1 MKTLLTFLSLI
12 SLASAKDYDLLQ
24 PESKVYTDLRQSF
37 TIIADHAVE
46 IGDIKPHPKIIWLDR
61 SIDRTNGQPVD
72 RNNRQSIYGTSEPTM
87 HTELGFVVR
96 APGLIKFPPI
106 PVVIENKSFFLRLDD
121 IQAIKNPAP
130 KDLGQLDISW
140 NEKREK
146 PIEIHLGEAIEI
158 EFVAKLQLQR
168 HSYPLFS
175 RIPITAAKNANWYLY
190 SRQPGR
196 NARPDDFFY
205 NFRKTLYPQFY
216 PQRYQRSDGELGG
229 KPATMRRYQ
238 ARLICS
244 ELGEVSGHLGMT
256 FGLEEFKRTRLIP
269 FKFNVIPLP
278 PPPNERL
285 INTGLVGNWTIN
297 SSITPSILSANRPLE
312 IRLEIKGRGNPNLR
326 NDFDFS
332 REGFSSVESKLIDRE
347 GMNYDVWKGSF
358 TQTLVPS
365 GNIATFPAATLA
377 SFDTV
382 NDRWKLHPVNP
393 AMTLQG
399 LVDATQNLSPVAS
412 LNKSVTRPILLNLPA
427 ATFPIV
433 ALAPFLPFLLGFLKK
448 RLDQRDP
455 VRKARQKKLRSL
467 ITSFHASKGSSEA
480 IDDELLPLLREHLKI
495 PTGTSTGEV
504 ASALEKKHH
513 DLAGLLRDHSKASFS
528 SGDAGIDLK
537 SLATQL
543 TKLSF
548 LLLLIGQLRGA
559 TLEEANL
566 AFSESRFS
574 DAISQYEQ
582 LIKETPGHPRLYQNL
597 AITYLA
603 VDDPARARATCH
615 TALLLSP
622 LDGELRTLMDG
633 IRKRVGE
640 PALPGTSLLALRPD
654 QWFILAATLW
664 VIGFL
669 LIGLRHF
676 PHIKIPR
683 WTAYLVFVHAVIFIG
698 TGAWRNAHAYG
709 ENQFMVIGDEVPR
722 EPEAGTPDWEFPTL
736 KSGQI
741 VQVSEAKATHALVS
755 TDETSFWIPLSQLK
769 QVW

>member
-1 MKTLLTFLSLI
+1 MKALLTLLALI

-24 PESKVYTDLRQSF
+24 PEPKVYTDLRQSF
-37 TIIADHAVE
+37 IIIADHAVE

-61 SIDRTNGQPVD
+61 SIDRTNGRPVN
-72 RNNRQSIYGTSEPTM
+72 RNSPESIFGINEPTM

-121 IQAIKNPAP
+121 IQATKNPAP
-130 KDLGQLDISW
+130 KDLGQLDIYW
-140 NEKREK
+140 NKEREK
-146 PIEIHLGEAIEI
+146 PNEIHLGEAIEVDFI
-158 EFVAKLQLQR
+158 AKLPKLQ
-168 HSYPLFS
+168 SYPNFDPLPIMAAENASWYLFS
-175 RIPITAAKNANWYLY
+175 RM
-190 SRQPGR
+190 PGR
-196 NARPDDFFY
+196 NARPYDFFY
-205 NFRKTLYPQFY
+205 NSGYRFSPR
-216 PQRYQRSDGELGG
+216 RYQLSEGEIGG
-229 KPATMRRYQ
+229 KAAYVRRYQ

-256 FGLEEFKRTRLIP
+256 LGQGQFKRTRLIP
-269 FKFNVIPLP
+269 YKFNVVPLP

-285 INTGLVGNWTIN
+285 INTGLVGNWTIT
-297 SSITPSILSANRPLE
+297 SSITPSVLSANRPVK
-312 IRLEIKGRGNPNLR
+312 IRLDIQGRGNPNLR
-326 NDFDFS
+326 TDFDFS
-332 REGFSSVESKLIDRE
+332 REGFSSVDSRLEDKS
-347 GMNYDVWKGSF
+347 GMNYDMWEGSF
-358 TQTLVPS
+358 TQALVPS

-412 LNKSVTRPILLNLPA
+412 LSRAVTRPILLNLPA

-467 ITSFHASKGSSEA
+467 ITSFHTGKGSTEA
-480 IDDELLPLLREHLKI
+480 IDDDLLPLLREHLKM
-495 PTGTSTGEV
+495 PTGTPTGEV
-504 ASALEKKHH
+504 ASALEEKHQ

-528 SGDAGIDLK
+528 SGGAGIDLK

-543 TKLSF
+543 AKLSF
-548 LLLLIGQLRGA
+548 LFLLIGQLRGA

-582 LIKETPGHPRLYQNL
+582 LIKETPGQPRLYQNL

-603 VDDPARARATCH
+603 VDDPARARAACH

-622 LDGELRTLMDG
+622 LDGEPRTLMDG

-683 WTAYLVFVHAVIFIG
+683 WIAYLVFVLAVIFIS

-741 VQVSEAKATHALVS
+741 VQVSETKDTHALVS
-755 TDETSFWIPLSQLK
+755 TDATSFWIPLSQLK

>member
-1 MKTLLTFLSLI
+1 MKALLTFLALL
-12 SLASAKDYDLLQ
+12 SLASADDYYLLE
-24 PESKVYTDLRQSF
+24 PDSEVYTDLRQSF
-37 TIIADHAVE
+37 TIVADHAVD

-61 SIDRTNGQPVD
+61 SIARTND
-72 RNNRQSIYGTSEPTM
+72 ATM

-121 IQAIKNPAP
+121 IQALKNPAP
-130 KDLGQLDISW
+130 KDLGQLDIYW
-140 NEKREK
+140 NKEREK
-146 PIEIHLGEAIEI
+146 PHEIHLGEAIEI
-158 EFVAKLQLQR
+158 DFVAKLPMRQLQGR
-168 HSYPLFS
+168 SYPLFS
-175 RIPITAAKNANWYLY
+175 RIPLTAAKNASWYLF

-205 NFRKTLYPQFY
+205 NFRHTFY
-216 PQRYQRSDGELGG
+216 PQRYQTSTGEIDG
-229 KPATMRRYQ
+229 KAANQRRYQ

-256 FGLEEFKRTRLIP
+256 FGLGQFARTHLIP
-269 FKFNVIPLP
+269 YKFDVVPLP

-285 INTGLVGNWTIN
+285 INTGLVGNWTIT
-297 SSITPSILSANRPLE
+297 SSISPSVLSANRPLE
-312 IRLEIKGRGNPNLR
+312 IRLDIQGRGNPNLR

-332 REGFSSVESKLIDRE
+332 REGFSSVDSKLTDLS
-347 GMNYDVWKGSF
+347 GMNYDVWNGRF
-358 TQTLVPS
+358 IQTLVPS

-412 LNKSVTRPILLNLPA
+412 LGKAVTRPILLNLPS

-448 RLDQRDP
+448 RLDKRDP
-455 VRKARQKKLRSL
+455 VRKARQQKLRAL
-467 ITSFHASKGSSEA
+467 IASFRSGNSAAEA
-480 IDDELLPLLREHLKI
+480 IDDDLLPLLREHLEL
-495 PTGTSTGEV
+495 PSGASTGEV
-504 ASALEKKHH
+504 ASALEEKHE

-528 SGDAGIDLK
+528 SGGSGIDLK

-543 TKLSF
+543 AKLSF
-548 LLLLIGQLRGA
+548 LFLLIGQLRGT

-566 AFSESRFS
+566 AFSKSRFT

-582 LIKETPGHPRLYQNL
+582 LIEETPGQPRLYQNL

-603 VDDPARARATCH
+603 VDDAARARAVCH

-622 LDGELRTLMDG
+622 LDPELRTLMDG

-654 QWFILAATLW
+654 QWFILAAILW
-664 VIGFL
+664 IIGFL
-669 LIGLRHF
+669 LVGLRHF
-676 PHIKIPR
+676 PHLKIPR
-683 WTAYLVFVHAVIFIG
+683 WITYLVFALALLFIG

-709 ENQFMVIGDEVPR
+709 ESQFMVIGDEVPR
-722 EPEAGTPDWEFPTL
+722 EPEAGIPDWEFPTL

-741 VQVSEAKATHALVS
+741 VQVSETKATHALVS